1 MEETAQRQTS
11 RWHPDG
17 ARRDVVAKRAA
28 RLFAERGYHG
38 ASLRDIAA
46 ASGIRSPTLYSHYP
60 SKLSIFVEVVNRYF
74 DAFLPRLREAADGEG
89 SAAQRVGAM
98 LATSVEVGVEWRDE
112 FLATSNNWEWV
123 RSTPELT
130 VLIDRRDEAF
140 GLWRSVLADGAADGS
155 LRHVDPFQTL
165 WIISS
170 AITGMVDQRYGATAE
185 ETGAPPTGTL
195 VDILLGGL
203 ATRDPR

>member
-1 MEETAQRQTS
+1 
-11 RWHPDG
+11 
-17 ARRDVVAKRAA
+17 VAKRAA

-74 DAFLPRLREAADGEG
+74 DVFLPRLQQAAQGEG

-123 RSTPELT
+123 RSTPELSE
-130 VLIDRRDEAF
+130 LAHRRDEAF

-155 LRHVDPFQTL
+155 LRKVDPLQTL

-170 AITGMVDQRYGATAE
+170 AITGMVDQRYVASDE
-185 ETGAPPTGTL
+185 EHGSPPTGTL

-203 ATRDPR
+203 ATHGPR

>member
-1 MEETAQRQTS
+1 MEETARPTS

-17 ARRDVVAKRAA
+17 ARRDIVAKRAA

-46 ASGIRSPTLYSHYP
+46 SSGIRGPSLYTHYP

-74 DAFLPRLREAADGEG
+74 DAFLPRLQQAAHGEG
-89 SAAQRVGAM
+89 NAARRVGAM

-130 VLIDRRDEAF
+130 VLSHRRDEAF
-140 GLWRSVLADGAADGS
+140 GIWRSVLADGVADGS
-155 LRHVDPFQTL
+155 LRNVDPFQTL

-170 AITGMVDQRYGATAE
+170 AITGMVDQRYVVSVE
-185 ETGAPPTGTL
+185 ENGSPPTGTL

-203 ATRDPR
+203 ATRAPE

>member
-74 DAFLPRLREAADGEG
+74 DAFLPRLREAADGED

-130 VLIDRRDEAF
+130 VLIERRDEAF

-155 LRHVDPFQTL
+155 LRDVDPFQTL

-170 AITGMVDQRYGATAE
+170 AITGMVDQRYVATAE
-185 ETGAPPTGTL
+185 ENGAPPTGTL

-203 ATRDPR
+203 ATRGPR

>member
-74 DAFLPRLREAADGEG
+74 DVFLPRLREAADGEG
-89 SAAQRVGAM
+89 NAAQRIGAM

-130 VLIDRRDEAF
+130 VLIHRRDEAF
-140 GLWRSVLADGAADGS
+140 RLWRSVLADGVADGS
-155 LRHVDPFQTL
+155 LRDVDPFQTL

-170 AITGMVDQRYGATAE
+170 AITGMVDQRYVATAE
-185 ETGAPPTGTL
+185 ENGAPPTGTL